1 MEVSPRIKE
10 RIPKNFFL
18 KPFFCP
24 EHQTSQIFALCTKV
38 NCNEPNILFCHQ
50 CAKSSSSE
58 SHYQLHKQFVSDI
71 NLFLHDCLL
80 KLPNKVSSERC
91 ETNEIMTELKKF
103 LNEIDSDIEMYNEH
117 LDHEALKIQT
127 DFQIII
133 EKIDALR
140 NLILQTKEIV
150 LGKLKEDFKFINKD
164 LKALRKYTEEG
175 SPLLV
180 KRETSV
186 SSILLRNILGLNDS
200 DTKYKN
206 LEKVCKDLVNE
217 ITNLTRQFDIAWIEK
232 QDEEGGLIK
241 THHMN
246 SFEMMKKLNN
256 SMVAIRNRIYNP
268 PKYKTYHNSSQI
280 MNTFTHNLDLSF
292 KQAKEFSDIL
302 LISQNQKEMLF
313 KGKSS
318 LTYDISSNN
327 LGLCKSFD
335 VSQPK
340 ALTLCSSI
348 NTSHKKGINCISMF
362 GNDKFATGANDYIIR
377 IWDLLTF
384 KFIKG
389 FKCERIPYSVLS
401 LEDDEGCPVLVS
413 GHAEGYL
420 IVVTEN
426 LEIKHVFKEQDSVIS
441 SLIALKDGRTVISG
455 SYDET
460 IVFYDIKNCVAIK
473 KLTEHSESINCLDV
487 SSTYKKLA
495 SGSDDTSIQIW
506 NISYTK
512 NNIFNGVSLFRSIE
526 NGHTVK
532 TIKFLSNHPNILLSN
547 CYNIVKMWDCELG
560 VCIKKLCKHDHYIY
574 KICVLETKDT
584 KKSPKLKKTASFHEA
599 NPSSIINLPLEPELI
614 PNSHEFPSQAQT
626 QTDII
631 DLLKLKDL
639 FILTLG
645 QDHKIKLWNV
655 SQESRISEVNDELK
669 EFSVED
675 PFGNALLLI
684 NEKDNMVHFLST
696 SDKETYINIW
706 KIAE

>member
-1 MEVSPRIKE
+1 MEVSPRLKE

-18 KPFFCP
+18 KPYFCP
-24 EHQTSQIFALCTKV
+24 EHQTSQIYALCTKV
-38 NCNEPNILFCHQ
+38 NCSESNILFCHQ
-50 CAKSSSSE
+50 CAKSSSPD
-58 SHYQLHKQFVSDI
+58 SHYQRHKQFVSDI

-103 LNEIDSDIEMYNEH
+103 LDEIDNDIEIYNEH
-117 LDHEALKIQT
+117 LDNESLKIET

-140 NLILQTKEIV
+140 TLILQTKEVV

-280 MNTFTHNLDLSF
+280 MNSFIHNLDLSF
-292 KQAKEFSDIL
+292 KQAKEFGDIL

-460 IVFYDIKNCVAIK
+460 IVFYDIKNCIAIK
-473 KLTEHSESINCLDV
+473 KITDHSESINCLDV
-487 SSTYKKLA
+487 SSNYKKLA

-584 KKSPKLKKTASFHEA
+584 KKSPKLKKTASFNEG
-599 NPSSIINLPLEPELI
+599 NPTSIINLSLEPELI
-614 PNSHEFPSQAQT
+614 QNSNEFPSQAHT

-655 SQESRISEVNDELK
+655 SQESRIAEVNDELK